1 MENKRLRNNKGQF
14 KKASKVSEFGF
25 VNLSTYTSPEIKE
38 VNGEDYIEYGADNNY
53 FQYLIDRYNG
63 SPTNN
68 AAINGISQAIY
79 GKGLNATNS
88 SRKPN
93 EYAQMISLFK
103 KNVVRKLC
111 YDLKLMGQCAVQVIY
126 SKDRKKI
133 AQIEHMPIETLRAE
147 KANSDGDIPA
157 YYYFKDWAN
166 IKKSDEPLRIPAYGI
181 SNENI
186 EIYYIKPYKSGFY
199 YYSPVDYQGGLQY
212 AELEEE
218 VSNYH
223 LNNILNGLAPSML
236 INFNNGTPN
245 QEERQLIE
253 NKIAQK
259 FSGSSNAGK
268 FILAFNDNKESQ
280 AEITPVQLSDAHN
293 QYQFLSD
300 EATKKIM
307 VSHRIVSPMLL
318 GIKDSS
324 GLGNNAEEIKTASLL
339 MDNTVIRPFQE
350 LLIDS
355 FDDMLSF
362 NDISL
367 NLYFTTL
374 QPLEF
379 TEVDKDIQDK
389 ETIEEETGVEMEK
402 FSLKKIDGQ
411 EAYNTKE
418 EAEIKAK
425 EIGCGGSHEMEIE
438 GDVYFMPCEN
448 HTELKAPCWDG
459 YEQIGM
465 KTKDGKEV
473 PNCVPLSKEKLCC
486 SSDSTEDD
494 EKVAS
499 KLIALGEDID
509 EEKWEAIFE
518 QDVDY
523 QKEDAIDNII
533 TELGQNEFIEE
544 SKRKLSTIQ
553 KIVNLVSTGSAY
565 PNSPSAQDKKVG
577 ENYFKVR
584 YFYSPRKV
592 GSNARSFCRAMKN
605 ANKLYRK
612 KDIIAMGTQ
621 TVNKG
626 WGPEGADQYSIWLY
640 KGGGNCHH
648 SWRRVTYKSKL
659 SETSTKDIQN
669 IIGTRQ
675 AAILGYKVTNPYQVS
690 IQPRNLPN
698 KGFLPNNPQG
708 K

>member
-1 MENKRLRNNKGQF
+1 
-14 KKASKVSEFGF
+14 
-25 VNLSTYTSPEIKE
+25 
-38 VNGEDYIEYGADNNY
+38 
-53 FQYLIDRYNG
+53 
-63 SPTNN
+63 
-68 AAINGISQAIY
+68 
-79 GKGLNATNS
+79 
-88 SRKPN
+88 
-93 EYAQMISLFK
+93 
-103 KNVVRKLC
+103 
-111 YDLKLMGQCAVQVIY
+111 
-126 SKDRKKI
+126 
-133 AQIEHMPIETLRAE
+133 
-147 KANSDGDIPA
+147 
-157 YYYFKDWAN
+157 
-166 IKKSDEPLRIPAYGI
+166 
-181 SNENI
+181 
-186 EIYYIKPYKSGFY
+186 
-199 YYSPVDYQGGLQY
+199 
-212 AELEEE
+212 
-218 VSNYH
+218 
-223 LNNILNGLAPSML
+223 
-236 INFNNGTPN
+236 
-245 QEERQLIE
+245 
-253 NKIAQK
+253 
-259 FSGSSNAGK
+259 
-268 FILAFNDNKESQ
+268 
-280 AEITPVQLSDAHN
+280 
-293 QYQFLSD
+293 
-300 EATKKIM
+300 
-307 VSHRIVSPMLL
+307 
-318 GIKDSS
+318 
-324 GLGNNAEEIKTASLL
+324 
-339 MDNTVIRPFQE
+339 
-350 LLIDS
+350 
-355 FDDMLSF
+355 MLSF

-389 ETIEEETGVEMEK
+389 ETIEEETGVESNGEVVISEDIEPSEVEKVDASYNGAQISSAIAIIEKVKEGILTSEQAKTFLIQFLQLPESIANSFFDNDTINLSKIRNYLETKK

-425 EIGCGGSHEMEIE
+425 EIGCSGSHEMEIE
-438 GDVYFMPCEN
+438 GDIYFMPCEN
-448 HTELKAPCWDG
+448 HTELKEPCWDG

-465 KTKDGKEV
+465 KDKDGKQV
-473 PNCVPLSKEKLCC
+473 PNCVPLSREKLCC

-533 TELGQNEFIEE
+533 TELGQNEYIEE

>member
-1 MENKRLRNNKGQF
+1 
-14 KKASKVSEFGF
+14 
-25 VNLSTYTSPEIKE
+25 
-38 VNGEDYIEYGADNNY
+38 
-53 FQYLIDRYNG
+53 
-63 SPTNN
+63 
-68 AAINGISQAIY
+68 
-79 GKGLNATNS
+79 
-88 SRKPN
+88 
-93 EYAQMISLFK
+93 
-103 KNVVRKLC
+103 
-111 YDLKLMGQCAVQVIY
+111 
-126 SKDRKKI
+126 
-133 AQIEHMPIETLRAE
+133 
-147 KANSDGDIPA
+147 
-157 YYYFKDWAN
+157 
-166 IKKSDEPLRIPAYGI
+166 
-181 SNENI
+181 
-186 EIYYIKPYKSGFY
+186 
-199 YYSPVDYQGGLQY
+199 
-212 AELEEE
+212 
-218 VSNYH
+218 
-223 LNNILNGLAPSML
+223 ML

-268 FILAFNDNKESQ
+268 FILAFNDNRESQ

-293 QYQFLSD
+293 QYQFLSA
-300 EATKKIM
+300 ESTSKIM

-318 GIKDSS
+318 GIKDGS

-350 LLIDS
+350 LLIDA

-362 NDISL
+362 NEISL

-379 TEVDKDIQDK
+379 TEVDSSIQDK

-411 EAYNTKE
+411 EVYNTKE

-425 EIGCGGSHEMEIE
+425 EIGCSGSHEMEIE
-438 GDVYFMPCEN
+438 GDIYFMPCEN
-448 HTELKAPCWDG
+448 HTELKEPCWDG

-533 TELGQNEFIEE
+533 TELGQNEYIEE

-659 SETSTKDIQN
+659 SETSTKDAQD